1 MSDPYGGPF
10 AAWDPA
16 ATYSAGN
23 RVSFG
28 GYIYEAMT
36 AISANDNPRTA
47 TYTATLTDSAL
58 GGGTTTA
65 TLRKWRV
72 WDYPASYY
80 MARLRGLPDDAITP
94 GFQKNGLPE
103 EIRTVIVRTL
113 YQNNGSADADIY
125 HQPDSASYSGYGMPA
140 GMDTNWSTPADPED
154 LGYELVW
161 SFSAGR
167 YEDGEPYAYDY
178 NLGAAT
184 GLCYQPT
191 TILGSLVDSTLNPGG
206 YDMMPAWETE
216 TQGQM
221 ISCYQTFDRDFNVG
235 GGTTS
240 IVLTTPPF
248 GDNWR
253 DNVIDDETIKF
264 DTFGTDPDYPDA

>member
-16 ATYSAGN
+16 ATYSAGD

-103 EIRTVIVRTL
+103 EIRTVIVRTN
-113 YQNNGSADADIY
+113 YQNNGSADADLY
-125 HQPDSASYSGYGMPA
+125 DQPASASYSGYGMPA
-140 GMDTNWSTPADPED
+140 GMDSNYDDPDDPDE
-154 LGYELVW
+154 LGKELVW
-161 SFSAGR
+161 SFSAAR

-191 TILGSLVDSTLNPGG
+191 TILASLVYYSPTNEYAVL
-206 YDMMPAWETE
+206 PAWFTE
-216 TQGQM
+216 TQGQS
-221 ISCYQTFDRDFNVG
+221 ISCYQTFTRTFRFTQPGPIGQNEGASDF
-235 GGTTS
+235 S
-240 IVLTTPPF
+240 
-248 GDNWR
+248 DNWTSQFAGLLY
-253 DNVIDDETIKF
+253 DGVTIA
-264 DTFGTDPDYPDA
+264 TDPDYEDG